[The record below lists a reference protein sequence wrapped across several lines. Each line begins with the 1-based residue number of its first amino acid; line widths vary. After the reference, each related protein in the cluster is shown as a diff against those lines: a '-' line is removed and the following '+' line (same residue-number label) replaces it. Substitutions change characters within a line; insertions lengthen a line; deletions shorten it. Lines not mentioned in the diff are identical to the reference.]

1 MTIQITIIRIEGYG
15 SWTLT
20 LGSDREARLQMLQ
33 SRIYYDVQR
42 LFSERECLVY
52 SNRFDEY
59 IAISNGLSVSD
70 HIAIHNQL
78 TALYTDFKLSMTIG
92 RGETPFEANI
102 NAHKSRQS
110 KEALSS
116 IASIFGTPLAS
127 SSNHSSPEFSISKS
141 LHRASDLSGLNGD
154 FAQIMHIDVN
164 DSRKISFS
172 LTPYEVTSLM
182 AKVYSLLS
190 EEFLKRNCMTFYIGG
205 DNFMVISNDL
215 SEQDADKII
224 SRVGKAAGVKLN
236 CGIGVGKSGRKAAK
250 NATKALDTIRD
261 LREKGRME
269 SVYKI

>member
-1 MTIQITIIRIEGYG
+1 
-15 SWTLT
+15 
-20 LGSDREARLQMLQ
+20 MLQ
-33 SRIYYDVQR
+33 SKIYYDVQR
-42 LFSERECLVY
+42 LFSEKECLVY

-78 TALYTDFKLSMTIG
+78 TGLYTDFKLSMTIG
-92 RGETPFEANI
+92 RGETSFEANI
-102 NAHKSRQS
+102 SAHKSRQS
-110 KEALSS
+110 KEALNS
-116 IASIFGTPLAS
+116 ATSIFGPLT
-127 SSNHSSPEFSISKS
+127 NNSSPEFSTSKS
-141 LHRASDLSGLNGD
+141 LHNASDLTGLNGD

-164 DSRKISFS
+164 DSRKIGFS

-190 EEFLKRNCMTFYIGG
+190 EEFLKKKCMAFYIGG

-215 SEQDADKII
+215 SEEDAKKII
-224 SRVGKAAGVKLN
+224 SRVESAAGVKLN
-236 CGIGVGKSGRKAAK
+236 CGIGVGNSGRKAAD

-261 LREKGRME
+261 LREKGRLE

>member
-15 SWTLT
+15 PWTLT

-70 HIAIHNQL
+70 HIVIHDQL
-78 TALYTDFKLSMTIG
+78 TGLYTDFKLSMTIG
-92 RGETPFEANI
+92 RGETSFEANI
-102 NAHKSRQS
+102 NAHKYRQS
-110 KEALSS
+110 KEALTSA
-116 IASIFGTPLAS
+116 ASIFGPPLVS
-127 SSNHSSPEFSISKS
+127 SSNHSPPEFSISKS
-141 LHRASDLSGLNGD
+141 LHNASDLARLNGD

-164 DSRKISFS
+164 DSRRISLN

-190 EEFLKRNCMTFYIGG
+190 EEFLKKNCMTFYIGG

-215 SEQDADKII
+215 TEADAEKII
-224 SRVGKAAGVKLN
+224 SRVGSAAGVKLN
-236 CGIGVGKSGRKAAK
+236 CGIGVGKTGRKAAK